1 MNFTKDKIDL
11 DKIRSELVRLEDSI
25 IFALIERFQNN
36 LLSTYLYYIRAQFSL
51 NQSIYIP
58 NHPNFQFDDN
68 FKGTFLGYFLHL
80 IESAHAKV
88 RRYTSPDEYPF
99 TANLPAPILP
109 PITFPKL
116 LIPNTIN
123 KNAKLLEIYTSS
135 IVPLISIPGDDLN
148 YGSAA
153 TKDGKWIIFKACI
166 KACSFFSQSKFCNWY
181 LEEST
186 LVNLLQKP
194 SLTMPGGMINMCKFT
209 FQWFLIKLSI

>member
-1 MNFTKDKIDL
+1 MKGFKINL
-11 DKIRSELVRLEDSI
+11 
-25 IFALIERFQNN
+25 NY

-123 KNAKLLEIYTSS
+123 MNAKLLEIYTSS
-135 IVPLISIPGDDLN
+135 IAPLISIPGDDLN

-153 TKDGKWIIFKACI
+153 TKDGKWDYIQSLYKNL
-166 KACSFFSQSKFCNWY
+166 FFSLTVEVLQLISRRIHFGKLVAEAKFNDARWHDQY
-181 LEEST
+181 
-186 LVNLLQKP
+186 V
-194 SLTMPGGMINMCKFT
+194 
-209 FQWFLIKLSI
+209 